1 MPQTKETIESR
12 RRFLQLMVVTMGG
25 ACIGG
30 IPLFAR
36 AGELP
41 HLTDADAT
49 AKAMN
54 YVEDAAAASKNT
66 LYRAGSICAN
76 CQFYNGPEVDYG
88 TCQLF
93 PGKGVNAKGWCS
105 SYTPKKA

>member
-1 MPQTKETIESR
+1 MSQAKATIESR
-12 RRFLQLMVVTMGG
+12 RRFLQRVTVTIGG
-25 ACIGG
+25 ACVGG
-30 IPLFAR
+30 MSMFVR

-41 HLTDADAT
+41 HLTDADPT

-54 YVEDAAAASKNT
+54 YVEDAGSAKNA
-66 LYRAGSICAN
+66 LYRAGSTCAN
-76 CQFYNGPEVDYG
+76 CQFYNGPDTGYG

-93 PGKGVNAKGWCS
+93 PGKAVNAKGWCS